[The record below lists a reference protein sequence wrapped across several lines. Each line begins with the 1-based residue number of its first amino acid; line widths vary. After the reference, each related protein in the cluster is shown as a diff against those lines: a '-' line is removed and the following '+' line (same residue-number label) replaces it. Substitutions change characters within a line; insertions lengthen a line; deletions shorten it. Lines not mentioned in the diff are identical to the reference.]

1 MPLREGWAQLL
12 RATLLCS
19 CLCVYAGTV
28 EVKAQQPKAAITL
41 SVKDRSVKSVL
52 QDIQKKTAY
61 EFFYSDTEVD
71 LSRHVTVN
79 LQQASLQEALNAV
92 LGKQYNWRI
101 QGKYIY
107 ITSPAATK
115 GNEKGQLSSEQDNTF
130 PVNGTVT
137 TVSGEP
143 LAGVSIRVKGTNSGV
158 ATDARGSFHLNAAKG
173 QQLEISFLGYDRR
186 DIKMD
191 SVSGSLHVTLQ
202 ETPRSLNQVV
212 VTGYTNKRMGELTG
226 AVSQVN
232 AEDLQTTTTQSILDN
247 LQGKV
252 AGLNITVG
260 GGNSGSNTTSSI
272 VIRGKGSMGYDV
284 TQPLVVIDGII
295 QNYSGSDDPLS
306 NISPSDIASIT
317 VLKDAASAA
326 IYGSR
331 AANGVLVIT
340 TKRGSAGGSGTKIG
354 GNITYGS
361 NKVSQGK
368 FRMMNSQER
377 YDLQQQIYRNQYL
390 ATNPNATDA
399 AVNSYVKNM
408 VPDSVL
414 KYNTD
419 WNDLLRRTGQ
429 TQDYNVWISGG
440 DQRLKYYA
448 SGDYF
453 NEVAPIITDNYKR
466 YNFRF
471 NTDFQATERLSLAT
485 NASISYSSQRSGGF
499 YEPYTN
505 AWTVMPWDTPYNSDG
520 SLKLGGM
527 DEPGWYSGVA
537 YNPLY
542 GKNYDYGTNKTTI
555 GSFDLSLRYKLTNWL
570 TLSSRNRYS
579 FSTGELTNYVDP
591 RDVSSPYSYRGG
603 LMMLSTPNGGNII
616 TTEMAQVDK
625 TFGKHHI
632 SGLAAFEYNKVTS
645 KNAAAIVYGLK
656 PGIQSIGAGDQST
669 LVYRN
674 AITEIAYLSAFSE
687 LNYSYDGRY
696 FATASFRRDGSSK
709 FGQNNKYGNFYAF
722 SGAWQLSKESFLRN
736 AKNLDLLK
744 LRFSYGVSG
753 NDLPLGA
760 YQYLSL
766 YSYLASSDQYNRQTG
781 AIQSAQGNPNLHWEM
796 QYTTNIGIDAGFWDR
811 VNVTM
816 EFYQK
821 MNKGLLLR
829 VTPPATSGGNAYYAN
844 MGRIRN
850 RGIELTVNTRQL
862 KNTAVKWSTDFTF
875 AYNNNKVLELQ
886 PGTDK
891 LYDGQYMGTAR
902 LIGQPMNSYYMPV
915 YAGVDPATG
924 NSRFEVLEKDANGNY
939 TGKVSYTNNPGNA
952 TLQILGSSDPKYIAG
967 LSNNLSYKNFNL
979 SVMLSYFGGLK
990 MLNRTRADLDL
1001 DGSDVTSN
1009 NAAPAAGQVRWD
1021 HPGQIADLPKA
1032 GNKVDA
1038 YFPTSRYLE
1047 NGEFLRLKNVRLG
1060 YNFPDRIVKKLKV
1073 SKLNVFMSG
1082 DNLMTW
1088 TKFTG
1093 MDPENAIG
1101 EENESKTPF
1110 TKRFMGG
1117 IQVTF

>member
-1 MPLREGWAQLL
+1 MPFREGWALLL

-19 CLCVYAGTV
+19 CISVYAGIV

-52 QDIQKKTAY
+52 QDIQKKTSY

-71 LSRHVTVN
+71 LNRRVTVN

-92 LGKQYNWRI
+92 LGKQYNWHI

-107 ITSPAATK
+107 ITAPGAIK
-115 GNEKGQLSSEQDNTF
+115 GNDSQQLSTDQANGSQI
-130 PVNGTVT
+130 NGTVT
-137 TVSGEP
+137 TLSGEP
-143 LAGVSIRVKGTNSGV
+143 LAGVSVRVKGTNSGV
-158 ATDARGSFHLNAAKG
+158 ATDGTGSFHLNASKG
-173 QQLEISFLGYDRR
+173 QQLEFSFLGYDRR

-191 SVSGSLHVTLQ
+191 TVKGPLYVTLQ

-212 VTGYTNKRMGELTG
+212 VTGYTSKRLGELTG
-226 AVSQVN
+226 AVSQVTS
-232 AEDLQTTTTQSILDN
+232 EDLQTTTTQSILDN

-260 GGNSGSNTTSSI
+260 GGNSGSNTASSI

-295 QNYSGSDDPLS
+295 QSYSGSTDPLS
-306 NISPSDIASIT
+306 SISSTDIASVT

-340 TKRGSAGGSGTKIG
+340 TKRGAAGAGGTRIG
-354 GNITYGS
+354 GNVTYGA

-377 YDLQQQIYRNQYL
+377 FDLLQQIYRNQYL
-390 ATNPNATDA
+390 ATNPNASDA
-399 AVNSYVKNM
+399 DVNKYVHTM

-419 WNDLLRRTGQ
+419 WNDLVRRTGQ
-429 TQDYNVWISGG
+429 TQDYNLWISGG
-440 DQRLKYYA
+440 DSRIKYYA

-453 NEVAPIITDNYKR
+453 NEVAPLITDSYKKC
-466 YNFRF
+466 NFRF
-471 NTDFQATERLSLAT
+471 NTDFQATERLSLSS
-485 NASISYSSQRSGGF
+485 NASISYASQRGGGF
-499 YEPYTN
+499 YSPYTN
-505 AWTVMPWDTPYNSDG
+505 AWSLMPWDIPYNPDG
-520 SLKLGGM
+520 AVKVGGM
-527 DEPGWYSGVA
+527 NEPGWYSGIW

-542 GKNYDYGTNKTTI
+542 GKDYDFGTGKNTI

-570 TLSSRNRYS
+570 TFSSRNRYS
-579 FSTGELTNYVDP
+579 FLHGELSNYVDP
-591 RDVSSPYSYRGG
+591 RDVTSNYFYRGG
-603 LMMLSTPNGGNII
+603 LMTLSTPNTGNII
-616 TTEMAQVDK
+616 TTEMLQADK
-625 TFGKHHI
+625 SFGKHHI
-632 SGLAAFEYNKVTS
+632 SGLAAFEYNKVTV
-645 KNAAAIVYGLK
+645 KNTSASVYGLK
-656 PGIQSIGAGDQST
+656 PGIQSIGAGDQTT
-669 LVYRN
+669 LVFRN
-674 AITEIAYLSAFSE
+674 AITETAYLSAFSE

-722 SGAWQLSKESFLRN
+722 SGAWQLSKEQFLRN

-781 AIQSAQGNPNLHWEM
+781 ATQTAQGNPNLHWEM

-811 VNVTM
+811 VNVTL
-816 EFYQK
+816 ELYQK

-850 RGIELTVNTRQL
+850 KGIELTLNTRQL
-862 KNTAVKWSTDFTF
+862 KHTAVKWSTDLTF
-875 AYNNNKVLELQ
+875 AYNKNKVLELQ

-902 LIGQPMNSYYMPV
+902 MIGQPMNSYFMPV

-952 TLQILGSSDPKYIAG
+952 TLQVLGSSDPKYIAG
-967 LSNNLSYKNFNL
+967 MSNNFSYKNFNL
-979 SVMLSYFGGLK
+979 TVMLSYFGGYK

-1001 DGSDVTSN
+1001 DGSDVSSN
-1009 NAAPAAGQVRWD
+1009 NAAPLAGQVRWQ

-1038 YFPTSRYLE
+1038 YFPTSRYLD
-1047 NGEFLRLKNVRLG
+1047 NGDFLRLKNVRLG
-1060 YNFPDRIVKKLKV
+1060 YNFPDNVVRKLKV
-1073 SKLNVFMSG
+1073 SKLNLFVSG

-1093 MDPENAIG
+1093 MDPENAFG
-1101 EENESKTPF
+1101 EENEGKTPF
-1110 TKRFMGG
+1110 TKRFLGG